1 MDMKYRVCPM
11 PWQHMEVGHEHNVYL
26 CCHLPTPVG
35 NLAKDGVMEVWSS
48 PTAQQVRASILDGSY
63 AFCRHAT
70 CPILD
75 QPEGRS
81 PRHWTEDIL
90 AIGSLILGS
99 QTLHPTYDPLQ
110 ALRGPLRIS
119 LSNERSCNLRCPS
132 CRSDRYLQDPD
143 EATLR
148 VWEKIA
154 SDSTL
159 LRNAEVIRVSGSGE
173 FTQSP
178 RLLDLVR
185 RILRD
190 HPHLGLEL
198 ISNLT
203 TFGAEQIDEFGF
215 QDRIRSIQ
223 GSIDAFTPETYE
235 RVRGGCFSTVMR
247 NLESLAAIKDDDGF
261 DLTMGFVVQ
270 EPNFREI
277 SSFAALAISLG
288 ARASFWRVQSWGH
301 LPSSEFESLDVADPG
316 HPRHAELVDMLRDPL
331 LLSRHVWL
339 NDLLR
344 LAPG

>member
-1 MDMKYRVCPM
+1 MNMKYRACPV

-26 CCHLPTPVG
+26 CCHIPTPVG
-35 NLAKDGVMEVWSS
+35 NLAKDGVMDAWSS
-48 PTAQQVRASILDGSY
+48 PAAQQVRTSILDGSY
-63 AFCRHAT
+63 AFCRRST
-70 CPILD
+70 CPILY

-81 PRHWTEDIL
+81 SRHWTEDTM
-90 AIGSLILGS
+90 AIR
-99 QTLHPTYDPLQ
+99 PTFNPLQ
-110 ALRGPLRIS
+110 ALLGPLRVS

-132 CRSDRYLQDPD
+132 CRSDRYLREAD
-143 EATLR
+143 EATCR

-154 SDSTL
+154 SDRCL
-159 LRNAEVIRVSGSGE
+159 LENAELLRVSGSGE
-173 FTQSP
+173 FMSSP
-178 RLLDLVR
+178 RLLAIVQQ
-185 RILRD
+185 ILRD

-198 ISNLT
+198 LSNLT
-203 TFGAEQIDEFGF
+203 TFGAEQIRELGF

-223 GSIDAFTPETYE
+223 GSIDARTPETYE
-235 RVRGGCFSTVMR
+235 KVRGGCFSAVMR
-247 NLESLAAIKDDDGF
+247 NLESLAAIKDDSGSATRRF

-301 LPSSEFESLDVADPG
+301 LPASEFESLDVADPG

-344 LAPG
+344 LTPG